1 MNSNPGR
8 RRNSSVAVSS
18 LARILLQ
25 MSTNSYGRDTRH
37 LGGNLDLAKCKLCD
51 SNA

>member
-1 MNSNPGR
+1 MNSNPGH

-18 LARILLQ
+18 LARILLH
-25 MSTNSYGRDTRH
+25 MSTNSNSKDTRH
-37 LGGNLDLAKCKLCD
+37 LGCNLDLAKCKLCD